1 MKLLTACVMIIAFS
15 TPVFANPE
23 ATEALNQ
30 LRAAQGRA
38 PVAYSSALE
47 QAALAHATDMARTGT
62 FSHTGSNGSDVGQRV
77 SGAGYEWCFVAE
89 NIAKGQETLQRAIT
103 GWRNSRGH
111 YRNMIHRRA
120 KAFGLA
126 RAEGRYW
133 VMVLAAPC

>member
-1 MKLLTACVMIIAFS
+1 MKLLTASLMLIALS
-15 TPVFANPE
+15 MPVFANPA

-30 LRAAQGRA
+30 LRAAAGRA
-38 PVAYSSALE
+38 PVVYSSLLE

-62 FSHTGSNGSDVGQRV
+62 FSHTGSNGSSVGQRV
-77 SGAGYEWCFVAE
+77 TRAGYEWCFVAE
-89 NIAKGQETLQRAIT
+89 NIAHGQETLRRAMT

-120 KAFGLA
+120 EAFGLA
-126 RAEGRYW
+126 RTEGRYW